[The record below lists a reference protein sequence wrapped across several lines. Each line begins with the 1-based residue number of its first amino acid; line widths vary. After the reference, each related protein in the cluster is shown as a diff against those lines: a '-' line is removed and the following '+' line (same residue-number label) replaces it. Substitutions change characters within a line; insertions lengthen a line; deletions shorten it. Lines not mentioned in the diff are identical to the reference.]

1 MDDQQ
6 LLATAGNFAIA
17 ILLGAL
23 VGVEREKRKS
33 EEEDTGHIAGLRTF
47 TLLALL
53 GAVAGWLS
61 RETSSPWILAA
72 AVLVVGALI
81 TAGYFVNAKPGP
93 DGKGLTTEVAEP
105 IVFLLGAMVML
116 GDQELAI
123 GVGVLTAAVL
133 AYKQPLHGFVEK
145 LGWDDVYASVRLLIA
160 TFIALPL
167 LPNEAID
174 PWGALN
180 PYKLWLLVILIEPV
194 AGRLCADALAWTS
207 EGRGADRAD
216 RRSCFI
222 HGGHVVILARSAR
235 KAARVERACLRHPA
249 LLGRDVRPHHRVG
262 GDRQSHALDPRAGS
276 VRGDGSHCRRLRGI
290 PLFS

>member
-1 MDDQQ
+1 MEDRQ

-72 AVLVVGALI
+72 TVLVVGALV

-93 DGKGLTTEVAEP
+93 DGKRLTTEVAEP

-123 GVGVLTAAVL
+123 GLGVLTSAVP
-133 AYKQPLHGFVEK
+133 AYKQPLHGLVEK
-145 LGWDDVYASVRLLIA
+145 LGWDDVYAGVRLLIA

-167 LPNEAID
+167 LPNEA
-174 PWGALN
+174 
-180 PYKLWLLVILIEPV
+180 
-194 AGRLCADALAWTS
+194 
-207 EGRGADRAD
+207 
-216 RRSCFI
+216 
-222 HGGHVVILARSAR
+222 
-235 KAARVERACLRHPA
+235 
-249 LLGRDVRPHHRVG
+249 
-262 GDRQSHALDPRAGS
+262 
-276 VRGDGSHCRRLRGI
+276 
-290 PLFS
+290 